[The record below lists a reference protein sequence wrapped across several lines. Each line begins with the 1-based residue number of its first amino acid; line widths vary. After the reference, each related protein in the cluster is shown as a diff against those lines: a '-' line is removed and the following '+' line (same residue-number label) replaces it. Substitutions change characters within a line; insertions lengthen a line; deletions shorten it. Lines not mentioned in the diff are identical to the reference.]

1 MKIPAAA
8 MGEIKKAVMSM
19 LPYEEDRTPESP
31 ESKMVQQIFDMLGCY
46 MSEFEDLKGFIQFM
60 TKSID
65 DSPGKQESTKKV
77 LLELQNVL
85 NDYEV

>member
-19 LPYEEDRTPESP
+19 LPYEGDRTPETS
-31 ESKMVQQIFDMLGCY
+31 ESQIVQQICDMLSCH
-46 MSEFEDLKGFIQFM
+46 MHEFEDLNGFIQFM

-65 DSPGKQESTKKV
+65 DSPVKQESTKNL
-77 LLELQNVL
+77 LLELQKVL

>member
-1 MKIPAAA
+1 MKVPASA
-8 MGEIKKAVMSM
+8 MNEIKKAVLAM

-46 MSEFEDLKGFIQFM
+46 MTEFEDLKGFIQFM

-65 DSPGKQESTKKV
+65 DSPGKQASTKKL
-77 LLELQNVL
+77 LLELNNVL